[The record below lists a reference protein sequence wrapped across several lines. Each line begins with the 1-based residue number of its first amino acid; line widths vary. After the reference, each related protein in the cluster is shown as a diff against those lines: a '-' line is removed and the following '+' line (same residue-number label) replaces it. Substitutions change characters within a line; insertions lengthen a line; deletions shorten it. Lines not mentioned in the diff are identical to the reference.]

1 MRLLFPYIRKEAFRT
16 TWYILHTCNNYIQF
30 GNVQTPAHGS
40 VRRNLYLPNASFG
53 QAKIL
58 FFRSTILSNDT
69 RQISWLSFGITSE
82 GIRAL
87 WLDRSSLEYRVYRAS
102 GSRTVAQRGNTAVLV
117 APWNKVAPT
126 TNQGADVGGPREIC
140 LPLNIAFAPSTWV
153 ALSLSLAARWPRGI
167 LILRGVAAFA
177 LLRPPSRSNRC
188 CLLSSSSSSSSS
200 IFSSFVVIFFF
211 FFSSFSSSS
220 PSLCLPFLY
229 VCVIL
234 EDRDE
239 DSSGKK
245 RFQGKES
252 GSQRWIGVIIGK
264 GNERYCYAVIN
275 SMRNPKANPW
285 RAEIGASWTETVM
298 IGVRSRFPSWFI
310 EASQATRL
318 RVDLVFHGEIKVD

>member
-1 MRLLFPYIRKEAFRT
+1 M
-16 TWYILHTCNNYIQF
+16 
-30 GNVQTPAHGS
+30 QTPTHDS

-153 ALSLSLAARWPRGI
+153 ALSLSLAAHWPRGI

-188 CLLSSSSSSSSS
+188 CLLSSSSSSFF
-200 IFSSFVVIFFF
+200 IFSSFVFFF
-211 FFSSFSSSS
+211 LLLLFLFLFSFTL
-220 PSLCLPFLY
+220 PTISLCMRDIGGSRRGFLW
-229 VCVIL
+229 
-234 EDRDE
+234 
-239 DSSGKK
+239 
-245 RFQGKES
+245 KET
-252 GSQRWIGVIIGK
+252 VPGK
-264 GNERYCYAVIN
+264 GERLSKMNRCYY
-275 SMRNPKANPW
+275 R
-285 RAEIGASWTETVM
+285 
-298 IGVRSRFPSWFI
+298 
-310 EASQATRL
+310 
-318 RVDLVFHGEIKVD
+318 